1 MAKIRYSD
9 EFICPKCGSHTAL
22 VCRTDGTHQA
32 HCMICDVY
40 YDVEVAKATNADQ
53 IRAMTDRAMTDEEL
67 ARWIATT
74 ADDNCPDTAHERYC
88 DNRCGECWLD
98 WLKSPVEVDNG

>member
-1 MAKIRYSD
+1 MNDTTFQGDGKVVYVPVVVNAKQHPQI
-9 EFICPKCGSHTAL
+9 
-22 VCRTDGTHQA
+22 
-32 HCMICDVY
+32 
-40 YDVEVAKATNADQ
+40 NADR
-53 IRAMTDRAMTDEEL
+53 IRAMTDEEL

-98 WLKSPVEVDNG
+98 WLKSPVEVDNGT

>member
-1 MAKIRYSD
+1 MNCKDCKKQGCSLAGKNHEMSF
-9 EFICPKCGSHTAL
+9 E
-22 VCRTDGTHQA
+22 CRLYVG
-32 HCMICDVY
+32 
-40 YDVEVAKATNADQ
+40 KTNAD
-53 IRAMTDRAMTDEEL
+53 RLRSMTDEEL

-98 WLKSPVEVDNG
+98 WLKSPVEEVGK